1 MLLASIVS
9 DFYNNFHPTHISFS
23 LPTIDQRAE
32 VIFIPTFSILPT
44 LPHYSLK
51 ICMLSAS
58 DADGI
63 KTKVARKCMCTYH
76 SFSGQRTV
84 KKIVFFLVSAVF
96 LSLPNL
102 HCNAM
107 QWNEFSSKSGNI
119 VVIIG
124 PLQLRSLPYP
134 FPFFDFSILLMFP
147 YLLTKHT
154 VISVEILNT

>member
-84 KKIVFFLVSAVF
+84 KKIVFFFFWLVQF
-96 LSLPNL
+96 SLVL
-102 HCNAM
+102 RICTVM
-107 QWNEFSSKSGNI
+107 QCSEMNYPVSP
-119 VVIIG
+119 VI
-124 PLQLRSLPYP
+124 L
-134 FPFFDFSILLMFP
+134 
-147 YLLTKHT
+147 
-154 VISVEILNT
+154 